1 MWPGNA
7 VGVTTEGACVA
18 AAAGA
23 TAGAASAAAPLG
35 DKIRKFG
42 RSIVDNV
49 GLQGPLLALSGR
61 TNRIRVCPL
70 LDNSGQRHFRARW
83 FVR

>member
-23 TAGAASAAAPLG
+23 KDGAASAVAPLG
-35 DKIRKFG
+35 DKIQKFG
-42 RSIVDNV
+42 QSIIDNV
-49 GLQGPLLALSGR
+49 GLQCPLLALSGR
-61 TNRIRVCPL
+61 TSRIRVCPL